1 MHTLLRFL
9 HLLSLVFWIGSIFF
23 FSTSAAPSIF
33 KVLPKQLAGDLVTDI
48 FPKYYLISYVCGV
61 VAIVTSLLSWLTGS
75 HSSTASY
82 LLRVIILVI
91 MLGLAIFAGAVIRPQ
106 ALEIRTEMRSL
117 VEDSPRY
124 SELQNRF
131 NALHKTSV
139 LLNSVVFL
147 LGIAIVLITAYNYKE

>member
-1 MHTLLRFL
+1 MQVILRFL
-9 HLLSLVFWIGSIFF
+9 YLLSLVFWIGSIFF

-48 FPKYYLISYVCGV
+48 FPKYYLIGYVCGV

>member
-1 MHTLLRFL
+1 MQVFLRFL
-9 HLLSLVFWIGSIFF
+9 YLLSLVFWIGSIFF

>member
-1 MHTLLRFL
+1 MQVILRFL
-9 HLLSLVFWIGSIFF
+9 YLLSLVFWIGTIFF

-33 KVLPKQLAGDLVTDI
+33 KMLPKQMAGELVTDI

-124 SELQNRF
+124 SELENRF
-131 NALHKTSV
+131 NTLHKRSV

>member
-1 MHTLLRFL
+1 MQVILRFL
-9 HLLSLVFWIGSIFF
+9 YLLSLVFWIGTIFF

-33 KVLPKQLAGDLVTDI
+33 KALPKQMAGEVITHI
-48 FPKYYLISYVCGV
+48 FPKYYLIGYICGV

-91 MLGLAIFAGAVIRPQ
+91 MLGLAIFTGAVIRPA
-106 ALEIRTEMRSL
+106 ALEVRAEMRSL
-117 VEDSPRY
+117 VEGSPRY

-131 NALHKTSV
+131 STLHKRSV

>member
-1 MHTLLRFL
+1 MQVILRFL
-9 HLLSLVFWIGSIFF
+9 YLLSLVFWIGSIFF

>member
-1 MHTLLRFL
+1 MQVILRFL
-9 HLLSLVFWIGSIFF
+9 FLLSLVFWIGSIFF

>member
-1 MHTLLRFL
+1 MQLTFKFPY
-9 HLLSLVFWIGSIFF
+9 LLSLIFWMGTIFF
-23 FSTSAAPSIF
+23 FSLITAPSIF

-91 MLGLAIFAGAVIRPQ
+91 MLGLAIFTGAVIRP
-106 ALEIRTEMRSL
+106 
-117 VEDSPRY
+117 
-124 SELQNRF
+124 
-131 NALHKTSV
+131 
-139 LLNSVVFL
+139 
-147 LGIAIVLITAYNYKE
+147 

>member
-1 MHTLLRFL
+1 MQVILRFL
-9 HLLSLVFWIGSIFF
+9 YLISLVFWIGSIFF

-33 KVLPKQLAGDLVTDI
+33 KVLPKQMAGELVTDI
-48 FPKYYLISYVCGV
+48 FPKYYFIGYVCGV
-61 VAIVTSLLSWLTGS
+61 VAFVTTILSWLTGS
-75 HSSTASY
+75 HSSTTSY

-91 MLGLAIFAGAVIRPQ
+91 MLGLTIFAGAVIRPQ
-106 ALEIRTEMRSL
+106 TLEIRTEMRSL
-117 VEDSPRY
+117 VEGSPKY

>member
-1 MHTLLRFL
+1 MQVILRFL
-9 HLLSLVFWIGSIFF
+9 YLLSLVFWIGTIFF
-23 FSTSAAPSIF
+23 FSTTAAPSIF

>member
-1 MHTLLRFL
+1 MQVILRFL
-9 HLLSLVFWIGSIFF
+9 YLLSLVFWIGSIFF

-33 KVLPKQLAGDLVTDI
+33 KVLPKQMAGELVTDI

-117 VEDSPRY
+117 VEGSPRY
-124 SELQNRF
+124 SELQHRF

-147 LGIAIVLITAYNYKE
+147 LGIAIVFISAYNYRE

>member
-1 MHTLLRFL
+1 M
-9 HLLSLVFWIGSIFF
+9 
-23 FSTSAAPSIF
+23 
-33 KVLPKQLAGDLVTDI
+33 LPKQLAGDLVTDI

>member
-1 MHTLLRFL
+1 
-9 HLLSLVFWIGSIFF
+9 
-23 FSTSAAPSIF
+23 
-33 KVLPKQLAGDLVTDI
+33 
-48 FPKYYLISYVCGV
+48 
-61 VAIVTSLLSWLTGS
+61 
-75 HSSTASY
+75 
-82 LLRVIILVI
+82 

>member
-1 MHTLLRFL
+1 MQVMLRFL
-9 HLLSLVFWIGSIFF
+9 YLLSLVFWIGSIFF

-33 KVLPKQLAGDLVTDI
+33 KVLPKQMAGELVTNI

-61 VAIVTSLLSWLTGS
+61 VAIVTSLLSWFTGT
-75 HSSTASY
+75 HTSTVPY

-117 VEDSPRY
+117 VEGSPRD

-131 NALHKTSV
+131 STLHKRSV

-147 LGIAIVLITAYNYKE
+147 LGIAIIFISAYN